1 MRHRLLLAVAVAA
14 AAGAAGCRDPLG
26 GPAGRLDSA
35 GTRGGPAADTVQE
48 SDLDLRLDVL
58 AERRPARVVSG
69 RNPFR
74 FGPAELELSPSP
86 SAAGP
91 GAEGAGDAPPEAPL
105 PGAAGPVGPVGQL
118 RFIGVVD
125 APESAGL
132 IAVLADGADVFQG
145 RVGDTVDG
153 RYRITRIAG
162 DTVEIERLIVGGRE
176 VLRLDGLR

>member
-1 MRHRLLLAVAVAA
+1 MRHRAA
-14 AAGAAGCRDPLG
+14 LFVGAIVIGGSAGCGGQPG
-26 GPAGRLDSA
+26 GPAGPIDPA
-35 GTRGGPAADTVQE
+35 GINGRPAADIVREE
-48 SDLDLRLDVL
+48 SLHLRLNAL
-58 AERRPARVVSG
+58 SEPRPVRTVSS

-74 FGPAELELSPSP
+74 FGGFEPGAVP
-86 SAAGP
+86 SAARRV
-91 GAEGAGDAPPEAPL
+91 PEARRESPR
-105 PGAAGPVGPVGQL
+105 PAAAERRSRL

>member
-1 MRHRLLLAVAVAA
+1 MRHRAALLVGAVVIGGSAGCGGQPGSPAGPLD
-14 AAGAAGCRDPLG
+14 AAGMN
-26 GPAGRLDSA
+26 
-35 GTRGGPAADTVQE
+35 GGPAADTVQE
-48 SDLDLRLDVL
+48 RSLHLRLNAL
-58 AERRPARVVSG
+58 SEPRPVRTVSS

-74 FGPAELELSPSP
+74 FDRLAPGGVPSP
-86 SAAGP
+86 TPRVVEARREGPRPAAVERSP
-91 GAEGAGDAPPEAPL
+91 R
-105 PGAAGPVGPVGQL
+105 L
-118 RFIGVVD
+118 RFIGIVD

-162 DTVEIERLIVGGRE
+162 DTVEIERLIAGGRE

>member
-1 MRHRLLLAVAVAA
+1 MRHRAA
-14 AAGAAGCRDPLG
+14 LFVGAIVIGGSVGCGQPG
-26 GPAGRLDSA
+26 SPAGPIDPASMNGR
-35 GTRGGPAADTVQE
+35 PAADIVQE
-48 SDLDLRLDVL
+48 RSLHLRLNAL
-58 AERRPARVVSG
+58 SEPRPVRTLSS

-74 FGPAELELSPSP
+74 FDRVAPDGVPSP
-86 SAAGP
+86 TP
-91 GAEGAGDAPPEAPL
+91 RVPEARRESPR
-105 PGAAGPVGPVGQL
+105 PAAVERPSRL

-132 IAVLADGADVFQG
+132 IAVLADGADVFHG

-162 DTVEIERLIVGGRE
+162 DTVEIERLIAGGRE

>member
-1 MRHRLLLAVAVAA
+1 MRHRAALLV
-14 AAGAAGCRDPLG
+14 GAIVIGGSAGCRGQAG
-26 GPAGRLDSA
+26 GPAGPIDPA
-35 GTRGGPAADTVQE
+35 GMNGRPAADIVQE
-48 SDLDLRLDVL
+48 ESLHLRLNAL
-58 AERRPARVVSG
+58 SEPRPVRTVSS

-74 FGPAELELSPSP
+74 FGGLDPGGVR
-86 SAAGP
+86 SATRRV
-91 GAEGAGDAPPEAPL
+91 PEARRESPR
-105 PGAAGPVGPVGQL
+105 PAAAERPSRRSRL

-162 DTVEIERLIVGGRE
+162 DTVEIERLIAGGRE

>member
-1 MRHRLLLAVAVAA
+1 MRHRAALLVGAVVIGGGAGCGGQPGSPAGPLD
-14 AAGAAGCRDPLG
+14 AAGMN
-26 GPAGRLDSA
+26 
-35 GTRGGPAADTVQE
+35 GGPAADIVQE
-48 SDLDLRLDVL
+48 RSLHLRLNAL
-58 AERRPARVVSG
+58 SEPRPARTVSS

-74 FGPAELELSPSP
+74 FDRLAPDGVPSP
-86 SAAGP
+86 TPRVVEARREGQRPAAVERSP
-91 GAEGAGDAPPEAPL
+91 R
-105 PGAAGPVGPVGQL
+105 L
-118 RFIGVVD
+118 RFIGIVD

-162 DTVEIERLIVGGRE
+162 DTVEIERLIVGGQE

>member
-1 MRHRLLLAVAVAA
+1 MN
-14 AAGAAGCRDPLG
+14 
-26 GPAGRLDSA
+26 GR
-35 GTRGGPAADTVQE
+35 PAADTVRE
-48 SDLDLRLDVL
+48 SALDVRL
-58 AERRPARVVSG
+58 EALSEPRPARAVSG

-74 FGPAELELSPSP
+74 FHRPVAGRVPSP
-86 SAAGP
+86 ARRGTTALREPPLAA
-91 GAEGAGDAPPEAPL
+91 
-105 PGAAGPVGPVGQL
+105 PVESPARL

-153 RYRITRIAG
+153 RYRIARIAA
-162 DTVEIERLIVGGRE
+162 DTVEIEHVIAGGRE

>member
-1 MRHRLLLAVAVAA
+1 MRHRAA
-14 AAGAAGCRDPLG
+14 LVVGAIVIGGGAGCGQPG
-26 GPAGRLDSA
+26 GPAGPIDPA
-35 GTRGGPAADTVQE
+35 GMIGRPAADIVQE
-48 SDLDLRLDVL
+48 RSLDLRLDAL
-58 AERRPARVVSG
+58 SEPRPVRTVSS

-74 FGPAELELSPSP
+74 FDRLAPGGGPSP
-86 SAAGP
+86 ARRV
-91 GAEGAGDAPPEAPL
+91 PEARRESPR
-105 PGAAGPVGPVGQL
+105 PAVAARPSRL

>member
-1 MRHRLLLAVAVAA
+1 MRHRAALLVGAVVIGGSAGCGGQPGSPAGPLD
-14 AAGAAGCRDPLG
+14 AAGMN
-26 GPAGRLDSA
+26 
-35 GTRGGPAADTVQE
+35 GGPAADTVQE
-48 SDLDLRLDVL
+48 RSLHLRLNAL
-58 AERRPARVVSG
+58 SEPRPVRTVSI

-74 FGPAELELSPSP
+74 FDRFDRLAPDGVPSP
-86 SAAGP
+86 TPRVAEARPARPRPAA
-91 GAEGAGDAPPEAPL
+91 AERPPR
-105 PGAAGPVGPVGQL
+105 L
-118 RFIGVVD
+118 RFIGIVD

-162 DTVEIERLIVGGRE
+162 DTVEIERLIAGGRE